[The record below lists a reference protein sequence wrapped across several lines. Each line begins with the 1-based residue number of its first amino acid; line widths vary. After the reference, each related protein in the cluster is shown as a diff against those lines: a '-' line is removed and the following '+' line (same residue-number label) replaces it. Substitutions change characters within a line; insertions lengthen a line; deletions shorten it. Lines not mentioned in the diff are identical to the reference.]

1 MRVRLCVLLG
11 SIAAATL
18 GFAGFARAAPG
29 DEPFKLADSQLEPVR
44 WGGVEGGATDD
55 QLAAFAAY
63 QTSCQP
69 FLKIK
74 RPRDER
80 PIYSALW
87 EACRRAAAL
96 CRSFFSAVLGFFE
109 ETFRPVR
116 PS

>member
-29 DEPFKLADSQLEPVR
+29 DEPFKLADSQLEPVK
-44 WGGVEGGATDD
+44 WTDVEGWATDD

-87 EACRRAAAL
+87 EACRRAAEGLRSQYERQRVLAAL
-96 CRSFFSAVLGFFE
+96 AQARD
-109 ETFRPVR
+109 
-116 PS
+116 